1 MWRQA
6 YYNRC
11 SDAYTAF
18 VAAVAACAF
27 AQFVAEFEPLAKVYA
42 DYKRQAA
49 LLDFD
54 DLLYHA
60 RDLLAGNEHVRQALA
75 QRYPR
80 ILVDEFQDTDPL
92 QAEILWHLCGEG
104 DQGAP
109 WTERKLRAGSLFV
122 VGDPKQ
128 AIYRFRG
135 ADVDT
140 YLEAK
145 RAILAQDA
153 NSVLEIVANFRS
165 RKEIIDFANDQFR
178 GLLSPENGQP
188 GFTALQPT
196 RLLRDERPAVACF
209 DVTVRDDHKSDKGK
223 IVVDR
228 VRREEARIVADLVSG
243 LIGKYQVW
251 DKRSK
256 AMRPCRA
263 GDIVL
268 LAPTGTSLW
277 IYERALERREI
288 SIASQAGKSFYTRQE
303 VQDMIAVAR
312 AIADRRDTLALGALL
327 RGPLVGLTEE
337 EIADAIIALPPID
350 ENHTRASSPL
360 DGLSGHHQCDSEACP

>member
-1 MWRQA
+1 MWLNSFFTFRPNASTAQKLVSSPGRRKGKWEARQLLGVSA
-6 YYNRC
+6 SHAVAQLSAAAQTYYDRC

-18 VAAVAACAF
+18 VGAVAASAF
-27 AQFVAEFEPLAKVYA
+27 AQFVAEFEPLAKLYA

-92 QAEILWHLCGEG
+92 QAEILWRLCGEG

-145 RAILAQDA
+145 RAILAQDPDA
-153 NSVLEIVANFRS
+153 VLEIVANFRS
-165 RKEIIDFANDQFR
+165 LKPDHRISRTISFEDCSPRRTGSLALRHCSRR
-178 GLLSPENGQP
+178 GCRRMNGRQ
-188 GFTALQPT
+188 
-196 RLLRDERPAVACF
+196 
-209 DVTVRDDHKSDKGK
+209 S
-223 IVVDR
+223 
-228 VRREEARIVADLVSG
+228 LVS
-243 LIGKYQVW
+243 
-251 DKRSK
+251 
-256 AMRPCRA
+256 
-263 GDIVL
+263 
-268 LAPTGTSLW
+268 T
-277 IYERALERREI
+277 
-288 SIASQAGKSFYTRQE
+288 
-303 VQDMIAVAR
+303 
-312 AIADRRDTLALGALL
+312 
-327 RGPLVGLTEE
+327 
-337 EIADAIIALPPID
+337 
-350 ENHTRASSPL
+350 
-360 DGLSGHHQCDSEACP
+360 